1 MEMQS
6 PNRSLC
12 NLMYSVVDPLAIRKL
27 ILITVR
33 KIRYKSRAKLMF

>member
-12 NLMYSVVDPLAIRKL
+12 NLTYTGVDPLAIRKL
-27 ILITVR
+27 ILIYGLENQVQ
-33 KIRYKSRAKLMF
+33 I